1 MFGRNNQPNTVP
13 LAIDFHTLGTVDFCF
28 IDSRNQIKVLNPDL
42 KLYFAGSLKMNKGS
56 DQLLFLSR
64 IYTIQN
70 NIITFTVDTYTQ
82 PFVEQITKKNTEI
95 NIEIGIETESAQQV
109 LLRDVAYANPRVYVA
124 GLTPPQIEPNNYYT
138 KTEVDD
144 MLEETE
150 AKIPI
155 NTSDLFNDSNFVD
168 NNSLE
173 DALELYVKKTELVF
187 RD

>member
-109 LLRDVAYANPRVYVA
+109 LLRDTAYANPRVYVA

>member
-1 MFGRNNQPNTVP
+1 MFGRNNQPNAIP
-13 LAIDFHTLGTVDFCF
+13 LAIDFHTLGTMDFCF
-28 IDSRNQIKVLNPDL
+28 IDNRNQIKVLNPDL
-42 KLYFAGSLKMNKGS
+42 KLYFAGSLKMNKAS

-64 IYTIQN
+64 TYTIQD

-95 NIEIGIETESAQQV
+95 HVEIGVETEDAQQV
-109 LLRDVAYANPRVYVA
+109 LLRDVAYANPRVYVN

-138 KTEVDD
+138 KSEVDD

-155 NTSDLFNDSNFVD
+155 NTSDLFNDSNFID
-168 NNSLE
+168 NASLE

>member
-1 MFGRNNQPNTVP
+1 MFGRNNQPNSIP
-13 LAIDFHTLGTVDFCF
+13 LAIDFHTLGTIDFCF
-28 IDSRNQIKVLNPDL
+28 IDNRNQIKVLNPDL

-95 NIEIGIETESAQQV
+95 HVEIGVETEDAQQV
-109 LLRDVAYANPRVYVA
+109 LLRDVAYANPRVYVN
-124 GLTPPQIEPNNYYT
+124 GLIPPQIEPNNYYT

-155 NTSDLFNDSNFVD
+155 NTSDLFNNSNFID
-168 NNSLE
+168 NASLE

>member
-1 MFGRNNQPNTVP
+1 MFGRNNQPNAIP

-28 IDSRNQIKVLNPDL
+28 IDNRNQIKSLNADL
-42 KLYFAGSLKMNKGS
+42 NLYFAGSLKMNKGS

-64 IYTIQN
+64 TYTIKD

-95 NIEIGIETESAQQV
+95 NVEIGIETDDAQQV
-109 LLRDVAYANPRVYVA
+109 LLRDVAYANPRVYVK
-124 GLTPPQIEPNNYYT
+124 GMTPPEIEPNNYYT
-138 KTEVDD
+138 KEEVND

-168 NNSLE
+168 TDSLE

>member
-1 MFGRNNQPNTVP
+1 MFGRNNQPSSVP
-13 LAIDFHTLGTVDFCF
+13 LAIDFHTLGTVEFCF
-28 IDSRNQIKVLNPDL
+28 IDNCNQIKTFNTDLN
-42 KLYFAGSLKMNKGS
+42 LYFAGSLKMNKGS

-64 IYTIQN
+64 TYTIEN

-109 LLRDVAYANPRVYVA
+109 LLRDIAYANPRVYVA

-138 KTEVDD
+138 KDEVDD
-144 MLEETE
+144 IIKDTE
-150 AKIPI
+150 SKIPI
-155 NTSDLFNDSNFVD
+155 NTSDLFNDSNFID
-168 NNSLE
+168 KTSLE